1 MGLFRRRR
9 GSGAEAPDRRQAAAA
24 AAHLSEFA
32 QSRKGVEAYIEPV
45 TTLSG
50 TTVVFVAD
58 TGEWTRR
65 RVADPAAAR
74 ALARKLGIP
83 VYEAAL
89 MGYPKRM
96 REWTR
101 RQAGEGS

>member
-1 MGLFRRRR
+1 LFRRKR
-9 GSGAEAPDRRQAAAA
+9 GAGAGAPDRKEAAVVTAY
-24 AAHLSEFA
+24 LTEFA
-32 QSRKGVEAYIEPV
+32 TTRKGVEAYLEPV

-50 TTVVFVAD
+50 STVVFVAD

-65 RVADPAAAR
+65 RIPDERAAR
-74 ALARKLGIP
+74 SLARKLGIP

-89 MGYPKRM
+89 VGYPKRM

-101 RQAGEGS
+101 RQSGQGA

>member
-1 MGLFRRRR
+1 MGLFRRKR
-9 GSGAEAPDRRQAAAA
+9 GAGVDAPDRKQAAAA

-32 QSRKGVEAYIEPV
+32 RGRKGVEAYIEPV

-50 TTVVFVAD
+50 TTVVFIAD

-65 RVADPAAAR
+65 RVVDAGAAR
-74 ALARKLGIP
+74 TLARKLGIP

-89 MGYPKRM
+89 VGYPKRM

-101 RQAGEGS
+101 RQSGEGS